1 MSMAREV
8 AEDQALKLQ
17 VVQLSSS
24 LLEVLDCNIETCVEE
39 SLEVQMHFLMDG
51 TILLL
56 IRLMSMESVSLM
68 EHHATTSGSMLLAEG
83 RYFDKSVNCPCA
95 HPT

>member
-39 SLEVQMHFLMDG
+39 SLATNMEVQMHFLMDG
-51 TILLL
+51 TIVLL
-56 IRLMSMESVSLM
+56 I
-68 EHHATTSGSMLLAEG
+68 
-83 RYFDKSVNCPCA
+83 
-95 HPT
+95 